1 MHYNNIRKLAPLQGG
16 WGQTIKTKIS
26 PPEGGWGA
34 RPKIEPAVLNGNKQ
48 EGRET
53 HFLVNSKNL
62 E

>member
-1 MHYNNIRKLAPLQGG
+1 MHYNNIRKLAHLL
-16 WGQTIKTKIS
+16 
-26 PPEGGWGA
+26 GGWGA

-48 EGRET
+48 EGREI